1 MCIINLSPLFPQLHD
16 VIFAEKNPRII
27 ESEII
32 SRYEELSGRTLAR
45 GDPVRLFLESIVLV
59 IIQQRNLIDYSAKMN
74 LLAYSSG
81 TFLDQLGALLGV
93 YRLLPAHSTCTAQ
106 FTLSAKLNS
115 YAVIPKGTRLSA
127 GNFIFET
134 TEELEIKRGDLT
146 GTVIIQSQTAGSE
159 ANNLIPGQ
167 INNIL
172 DALPFDVKAQNI
184 TESYGGSEAENDENF
199 RERIQLV
206 PESFSNAGSKKGYEF
221 YARSAHPDIIDVEV
235 LTPPDTSPGF
245 VEIYPLLAG
254 GVLPSDE
261 IIQAV
266 YNSCNGVSVRPDTD
280 FLSVK
285 KAQFIDYN
293 IDVKF
298 WIEESKSNLASQIIN
313 AVDDAV
319 NEFIIWQRSKLGQD
333 INPSELNYRIIKA
346 GAKRCEITEPKY
358 KALKSN
364 QVARLKTQSIN
375 YAGLEEK

>member
-1 MCIINLSPLFPQLHD
+1 MFIIDLSSLFPSLQD
-16 VIFAEKNPRII
+16 IIFAEKDPRII
-27 ESEII
+27 EAEII
-32 SRYEELSGRTLAR
+32 SKYEELSGRTLAR

-59 IIQQRNLIDYSAKMN
+59 IIQQRNLIDFSAKMN

-81 TFLDQLGALLGV
+81 AFLDHLGALLGV
-93 YRLLPAHSTCTAQ
+93 YRLQPSASTCTAQ
-106 FTLSAKLNS
+106 FSLNQS
-115 YAVIPKGTRLSA
+115 RNVISVIPKGTRLSA

-134 TEELEIKRGDLT
+134 SEELIIKTGDT
-146 GTVIIQSQTAGSE
+146 SGNVIIVCQSAGSE
-159 ANNLIPGQ
+159 SNNLIPGQ
-167 INNIL
+167 INNLL
-172 DALPFDVKAQNI
+172 DALPFPVTAQNI
-184 TESYGGSEAENDENF
+184 SESFGGSDLENDENF

-206 PESFSNAGSKKGYEF
+206 PESFSNAGSRKGYEF

-245 VEIYPLLAG
+245 VEIYPLMKNGA
-254 GVLPSDE
+254 LPTDE

-266 YNSCNGVSVRPDTD
+266 YNSCNGESVRPDTD

-285 KAQFIDYN
+285 KPQTFNYN
-293 IDVKF
+293 INLSF

-319 NEFIIWQRSKLGQD
+319 TDFISWQRSKLGQD

-346 GAKRCEITEPKY
+346 GAKRCEITEPKFTQ
-358 KALKSN
+358 LKRYH
-364 QVARLKTQSIN
+364 VANLLSANIA